1 MKSLMMTKYGDIGTS
16 LEEQEVSIP
25 TVGANQILIKTHS
38 ASFNPIDYK
47 ILRGD
52 FKAVGKIQ
60 FPKGIGRDVSGIVE
74 KVGKNV
80 KNFKAGDKVYSR
92 IDEAFVGTMA
102 EYVISNDKDVA
113 FIPSNLSFDESASIP
128 LAGLTSYQA
137 LVDVAKLSS
146 GENILIHAG
155 SGGVGTIA
163 IQLAK
168 HLGANVTTTTSTK
181 NVKLVKDLGSDKVI
195 DYTKHSYLDEG
206 TKFDVVFNT
215 LGGKYTLNSFKVL
228 KDGGRVVSISGDLD
242 SVTTK
247 QLGLNKVVRLLLS
260 LKAKKVT
267 KAASKM
273 GAMYRFLLMS
283 PNGAQLKELS
293 KLYESGSIKPVIDKT
308 YDFKSSIQALE
319 YLSNGRAKGKV
330 IVKVVD

>member
-102 EYVISNDKDVA
+102 EYVISNDNDVA
-113 FIPSNLSFDESASIP
+113 LIPSNLSFDESASIP

-137 LVDVAKLSS
+137 LVDVAKLST
-146 GENILIHAG
+146 GENNIIHAG
-155 SGGVGTIA
+155 SEGVGTKA
-163 IQLAK
+163 IHHAK
-168 HLGANVTTTTSTK
+168 HLGA
-181 NVKLVKDLGSDKVI
+181 
-195 DYTKHSYLDEG
+195 
-206 TKFDVVFNT
+206 
-215 LGGKYTLNSFKVL
+215 
-228 KDGGRVVSISGDLD
+228 
-242 SVTTK
+242 
-247 QLGLNKVVRLLLS
+247 
-260 LKAKKVT
+260 
-267 KAASKM
+267 
-273 GAMYRFLLMS
+273 
-283 PNGAQLKELS
+283 
-293 KLYESGSIKPVIDKT
+293 
-308 YDFKSSIQALE
+308 
-319 YLSNGRAKGKV
+319 
-330 IVKVVD
+330 